1 MMVMRNVGFRIFFI
15 VASVIFLGYAFLLV
29 YAGTQSS
36 TGLQGTEFI
45 QFGVATM
52 CFSLAYLYPQFKVND
67 ERTQKI
73 KERGMF
79 YTFLIMMGVFIA
91 LMTLSMADVIH
102 FNGMQTVGIIT
113 AIMISVV
120 FLSFVVLSKR
130 Y

>member
-1 MMVMRNVGFRIFFI
+1 MVMRNVGFRIFFI